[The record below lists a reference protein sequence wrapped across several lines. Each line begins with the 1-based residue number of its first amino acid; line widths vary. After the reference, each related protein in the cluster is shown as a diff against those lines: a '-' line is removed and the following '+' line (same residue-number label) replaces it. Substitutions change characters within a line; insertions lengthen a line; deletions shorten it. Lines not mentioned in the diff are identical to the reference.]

1 MRSVVGVSGNP
12 SVDDSTSASG
22 LGHTVSEV
30 DLSEFIIGHDN
41 CEERETGD
49 SEMGEGDLS
58 CSEGF
63 VEEGSVKEDGD
74 KDGLEDE
81 SRVRVVVDHT
91 LLGDR
96 ESSSLADHEIGPLY
110 AHDGDEVTGLGE
122 SKSFSSVAD
131 LGSGDDRVLV
141 EVETFTFVPSA
152 ARPGVGSSVDVEESD
167 INTVV
172 LVSVPVELGLE
183 GLVQVV
189 GVTVVKGS
197 RVVDI
202 SGCGDV
208 SVLKGESEGG
218 AGAYSVIVEDVEI
231 GKESSGSLD
240 KTDLQVSER
249 DKLGIH
255 EMVSLGVTGVSFHDI
270 KLGVLVGERDGGDH
284 ISSEINAE
292 DEHGGEGEGDLED
305 NEENEGGDLRDVG
318 GESVSDRFLQVIE
331 DETTFF
337 DTIDN
342 GAEVI
347 IEQNHITSV
356 LSDLRSA
363 THSNTDIGLLD
374 SRGVIDT
381 ITSDGD
387 DFSEVLASV
396 DDQEFLRRSSSG
408 EHNLWLSD
416 PVHNLASLLNFGIIE
431 TFFLEVDGGELIS
444 VNDDGL
450 AFFHGL
456 LGAHSALVYEPVVL
470 SLLISDDG
478 DLGGNSSGGVLLITS
493 NHNNLDTSG
502 FAFLNGQIYTRA
514 RRIVQRDETNESKT
528 VHGEPSLLLAESGV
542 VFLSGHPGFPVFSA
556 EVVGFLVNFGIE
568 VESGETED
576 TLSHVTEESV
586 SILNSNSVV
595 FAEHNSLLVLE
606 NVRASDMDSI
616 GSTLKEDGET
626 ILRSVGFTLTGGV
639 SDGGVHVSDH
649 EVELNVRGELDFVRV
664 VISSSVLEDGAGLSV
679 GFESFLGERFV
690 VVKFLEHEGDN
701 ELEESGLGSISLN
714 HLINPNL
721 FRFSFLEIS
730 FNFSS
735 FSSFLGSFLIPVL
748 GLGEVFNLALH
759 LLGHLTLDET
769 GVGSELEERGG
780 RESEGLYHQLEV
792 GVLDVVL
799 GSGDLLDLLGVTVA
813 SLDFVLEGLVIDLA
827 INGLSRDEHVTEG
840 HSVLGESTG
849 LIGTD
854 ARGRSESLDG
864 LKVLDEHLLLGH
876 ALSGE
881 GKGDRNG
888 TEETFR
894 DVSHDNTDGE
904 HQVSDVVISVS
915 NTEEEESNT
924 EDEGDGTDKLNE
936 KLNFDGEGSLNSLG
950 HHGESGDE
958 TNNGGISDLDDN
970 TFTVT
975 VSALSS
981 EETNIIGFENVFF
994 LVTKGLSVLHVYNTE
1009 EIIGLSSERGVVN
1022 FHFSGG

>member
-22 LGHTVSEV
+22 LGHTASEV

-49 SEMGEGDLS
+49 SEMREGDLS

-183 GLVQVV
+183 GLVHVV

-231 GKESSGSLD
+231 GEESSGSLD

-387 DFSEVLASV
+387 DFSKVLASV

-456 LGAHSALVYEPVVL
+456 LGGHSALVYEPVVL

-502 FAFLNGQIYTRA
+502 FAFLHGQIYTRA

-528 VHGEPSLLLAESGV
+528 VHGEPSLFLAESGV

-586 SILNSNSVV
+586 SIINSNSVV
-595 FAEHNSLLVLE
+595 
-606 NVRASDMDSI
+606 
-616 GSTLKEDGET
+616 GGE
-626 ILRSVGFTLTGGV
+626 
-639 SDGGVHVSDH
+639 
-649 EVELNVRGELDFVRV
+649 
-664 VISSSVLEDGAGLSV
+664 
-679 GFESFLGERFV
+679 
-690 VVKFLEHEGDN
+690 
-701 ELEESGLGSISLN
+701 
-714 HLINPNL
+714 
-721 FRFSFLEIS
+721 
-730 FNFSS
+730 
-735 FSSFLGSFLIPVL
+735 
-748 GLGEVFNLALH
+748 
-759 LLGHLTLDET
+759 
-769 GVGSELEERGG
+769 
-780 RESEGLYHQLEV
+780 
-792 GVLDVVL
+792 
-799 GSGDLLDLLGVTVA
+799 
-813 SLDFVLEGLVIDLA
+813 
-827 INGLSRDEHVTEG
+827 
-840 HSVLGESTG
+840 
-849 LIGTD
+849 
-854 ARGRSESLDG
+854 
-864 LKVLDEHLLLGH
+864 
-876 ALSGE
+876 
-881 GKGDRNG
+881 
-888 TEETFR
+888 
-894 DVSHDNTDGE
+894 
-904 HQVSDVVISVS
+904 
-915 NTEEEESNT
+915 
-924 EDEGDGTDKLNE
+924 
-936 KLNFDGEGSLNSLG
+936 LNSL
-950 HHGESGDE
+950 
-958 TNNGGISDLDDN
+958 
-970 TFTVT
+970 F
-975 VSALSS
+975 
-981 EETNIIGFENVFF
+981 
-994 LVTKGLSVLHVYNTE
+994 VL
-1009 EIIGLSSERGVVN
+1009 
-1022 FHFSGG
+1022 

>member
-22 LGHTVSEV
+22 LGHTASEV

-49 SEMGEGDLS
+49 SEMREGDLS

-183 GLVQVV
+183 GLVHVV

-231 GKESSGSLD
+231 GEESSGSLD

-337 DTIDN
+337 DTIHN

-347 IEQNHITSV
+347 IEQNHITGV

-363 THSNTDIGLLD
+363 THSNTDISLLD

-381 ITSDGD
+381 ITSDSD
-387 DFSEVLASV
+387 DFSKVLASV
-396 DDQEFLRRSSSG
+396 DDKELLRRSSSG

-416 PVHNLASLLNFGIIE
+416 PVHNLASFLDLSIIE
-431 TFFLEVDGGELIS
+431 AFFFEVDSSELIS
-444 VNDDGL
+444 VNDDGFAL
-450 AFFHGL
+450 FHGL
-456 LGAHSALVYEPVVL
+456 LFCQSVVSNEPVVL
-470 SLLISDDG
+470 VLLVSDDG
-478 DLGGNSSGGVLLITS
+478 DLSGNGGGGVFLITS

-502 FAFLNGQIYTRA
+502 FASLDSQIYTRA
-514 RRIVQRDETNESKT
+514 RRIVQRNETNEFK
-528 VHGEPSLLLAESGV
+528 VDHGEPSSCFVGSLRVLLGSLPGSPVFSSEV
-542 VFLSGHPGFPVFSA
+542 VFL
-556 EVVGFLVNFGIE
+556 LVLITVKGE
-568 VESGETED
+568 AGETQD
-576 TLSHVTEESV
+576 TLSHVTEEGVSV
-586 SILNSNSVV
+586 LNSD
-595 FAEHNSLLVLE
+595 LMVL
-606 NVRASDMDSI
+606 S
-616 GSTLKEDGET
+616 
-626 ILRSVGFTLTGGV
+626 
-639 SDGGVHVSDH
+639 
-649 EVELNVRGELDFVRV
+649 
-664 VISSSVLEDGAGLSV
+664 
-679 GFESFLGERFV
+679 
-690 VVKFLEHEGDN
+690 
-701 ELEESGLGSISLN
+701 
-714 HLINPNL
+714 
-721 FRFSFLEIS
+721 
-730 FNFSS
+730 
-735 FSSFLGSFLIPVL
+735 
-748 GLGEVFNLALH
+748 
-759 LLGHLTLDET
+759 
-769 GVGSELEERGG
+769 
-780 RESEGLYHQLEV
+780 
-792 GVLDVVL
+792 
-799 GSGDLLDLLGVTVA
+799 
-813 SLDFVLEGLVIDLA
+813 
-827 INGLSRDEHVTEG
+827 
-840 HSVLGESTG
+840 
-849 LIGTD
+849 
-854 ARGRSESLDG
+854 
-864 LKVLDEHLLLGH
+864 
-876 ALSGE
+876 
-881 GKGDRNG
+881 
-888 TEETFR
+888 
-894 DVSHDNTDGE
+894 
-904 HQVSDVVISVS
+904 
-915 NTEEEESNT
+915 
-924 EDEGDGTDKLNE
+924 
-936 KLNFDGEGSLNSLG
+936 
-950 HHGESGDE
+950 
-958 TNNGGISDLDDN
+958 
-970 TFTVT
+970 
-975 VSALSS
+975 
-981 EETNIIGFENVFF
+981 
-994 LVTKGLSVLHVYNTE
+994 
-1009 EIIGLSSERGVVN
+1009 
-1022 FHFSGG
+1022 